1 MILQFARPGAQTRL
15 APRACGPRR
24 PCTVPGAP
32 MENEGDPYDGGS
44 RGVKDYL
51 KSLEFPKDSPWL
63 KR

>member
-1 MILQFARPGAQTRL
+1 
-15 APRACGPRR
+15 
-24 PCTVPGAP
+24 